1 MGVAVACWP
10 GRAAAQATREADAPP
25 PSVAPAAPPA
35 RVAPQA
41 ERYAVYDKNAKLRVG
56 LLAGGIPLFVLS
68 YALPCSGARGV
79 WCVPFAG
86 PIIKIKQLADREAE
100 QYAKEA
106 EQRTDQGTDEGP
118 MIPPVFVYTLL
129 AEVAA
134 VQLASAS
141 MILVGALLPRREGRR
156 VVQSVTLV
164 PSLNPAA
171 PGLVA
176 VGTF

>member
-1 MGVAVACWP
+1 MGGSVACWP
-10 GRAAAQATREADAPP
+10 SRAAAQATREADAPP

-41 ERYAVYDKNAKLRVG
+41 ERYVVYDKNAKLRVG

-106 EQRTDQGTDEGP
+106 EQRTDEGP
-118 MIPPVFVYTLL
+118 MIPPGVVYLLL

-141 MILVGALLPRREGRR
+141 MIAVGALLPRREGRR
-156 VVQSVTLV
+156 VVQNVSLV

-171 PGLVA
+171 PGVSV

>member
-1 MGVAVACWP
+1 VRRLLVWVLMGVTVSCWP
-10 GRAAAQATREADAPP
+10 VRAAAQGTPMAGAP
-25 PSVAPAAPPA
+25 PSVAPPAPIAP
-35 RVAPQA
+35 VAPEAQ
-41 ERYAVYDKNAKLRVG
+41 RFVVYDKNAKLRIG
-56 LLAGGIPLFVLS
+56 LLAGGIPVFALF
-68 YALPCSGARGV
+68 YGLPCAGERGV

-86 PIIKIKQLADREAE
+86 PIIKIKQLAD
-100 QYAKEA
+100 KEA
-106 EQRTDQGTDEGP
+106 GQDPDEDGI
-118 MIPPVFVYTLL
+118 IPPVFVYTLL